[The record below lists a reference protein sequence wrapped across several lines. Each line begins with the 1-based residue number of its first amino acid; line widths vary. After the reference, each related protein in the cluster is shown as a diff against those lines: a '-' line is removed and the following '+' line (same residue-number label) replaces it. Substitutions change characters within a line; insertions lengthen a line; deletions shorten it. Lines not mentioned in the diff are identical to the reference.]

1 MIKHL
6 RLLSSVFAAVL
17 ITRPAQADRPDNIF
31 HVKLSGAAAALAR
44 LNAGSSIGPT
54 TDFRL
59 GVFVPGLGRVRLKFD
74 RERTY
79 SVTPT
84 FTHDEKQLPDAQPQ
98 RLFRGSVT
106 HRGGSTAAAAS
117 FFNANGRLELHL
129 GFPASPLRHRPQRYY
144 RLASVGSD
152 TRVSRSPRNSSGL
165 SLNRDTLLPVQTLQT
180 AGGAELNLQKSQVN
194 PASAPFVLELNL
206 DADAEWYKVYRA
218 HSNLFL
224 TSYVNEAEALYE
236 SQLGI
241 TFRVLR
247 QNVFMDRSF
256 GTTSAKSK
264 VIAYR
269 RYTNRQAY
277 AGLADTSHL
286 FTGTRL
292 DDGVI
297 GISYVGAVC
306 IAPTQSFAL
315 TQHTSAAFIPVT
327 FAHELAHNLGA
338 RHDDASFSIMN
349 SVLASPP
356 PQFFSPRSTSEIAAF
371 VKNDGACLNEQSTL
385 SLPIP
390 LTFWASVTRNGAFR
404 AQVSSDA
411 AYPDCT
417 VLVTGSGSP
426 ADPGS
431 RGQPL
436 AAYPPTTAIR
446 DFAGQLERS
455 VAPIYVSAEI
465 ACPDGRT
472 GQSGVVRLRTDEITN
487 GNKALSVAKLLKR
500 LAKLF

>member
-165 SLNRDTLLPVQTLQT
+165 SGHASSGTNAPDCR
-180 AGGAELNLQKSQVN
+180 GCGAEPSKKSGE
-194 PASAPFVLELNL
+194 P
-206 DADAEWYKVYRA
+206 
-218 HSNLFL
+218 
-224 TSYVNEAEALYE
+224 
-236 SQLGI
+236 
-241 TFRVLR
+241 
-247 QNVFMDRSF
+247 
-256 GTTSAKSK
+256 
-264 VIAYR
+264 
-269 RYTNRQAY
+269 
-277 AGLADTSHL
+277 
-286 FTGTRL
+286 
-292 DDGVI
+292 
-297 GISYVGAVC
+297 
-306 IAPTQSFAL
+306 
-315 TQHTSAAFIPVT
+315 
-327 FAHELAHNLGA
+327 
-338 RHDDASFSIMN
+338 
-349 SVLASPP
+349 SVS
-356 PQFFSPRSTSEIAAF
+356 
-371 VKNDGACLNEQSTL
+371 
-385 SLPIP
+385 
-390 LTFWASVTRNGAFR
+390 
-404 AQVSSDA
+404 
-411 AYPDCT
+411 
-417 VLVTGSGSP
+417 
-426 ADPGS
+426 
-431 RGQPL
+431 
-436 AAYPPTTAIR
+436 AIR
-446 DFAGQLERS
+446 AR
-455 VAPIYVSAEI
+455 AESR
-465 ACPDGRT
+465 CRRR
-472 GQSGVVRLRTDEITN
+472 VV
-487 GNKALSVAKLLKR
+487 
-500 LAKLF
+500 